1 MGKRER
7 AKGKR
12 QRQSLSSVGAD
23 IFSFAFSL
31 SPVSRLIVMYTPQ
44 VAEHI
49 TRPRNVGELDN
60 PSGTGDVTNQ
70 VCMDRIRL
78 TVRIEGDCLRE
89 ARVKASGC
97 PPTIAAASVL
107 TELIIGRELAE
118 LDAMTKQEVADALGR
133 LPATKQHC
141 ASLAIEAL
149 RAALADARR

>member
-1 MGKRER
+1 
-7 AKGKR
+7 
-12 QRQSLSSVGAD
+12 
-23 IFSFAFSL
+23 
-31 SPVSRLIVMYTPQ
+31 MYTPQ

-49 TRPRNVGELDN
+49 ANPHNVGELEN
-60 PSGTGDVTNQ
+60 PSGIGDVTNQ

-78 TVRIEGDCLRE
+78 TLRVEGDRVSD

-118 LDAMTKQEVADALGR
+118 LDAMTRRQIADALGR

-149 RAALADARR
+149 RVALADARR